1 MGDNFKALFKV
12 FDAQGNAV
20 GFEEARS
27 EFAAI
32 YASVMKGYPARTAE
46 MVRIINL

>member
-12 FDAQGNAV
+12 YDAKGNLISI
-20 GFEEARS
+20 EEARS

-32 YASVMKGYPARTAE
+32 FEAVKKGLAGCTAE
-46 MVRIINL
+46 CYRVINL